1 VEQLAI
7 NRINFETNIRVYT
20 GTGRTTYLQKISI
33 MKNIFLQIFILV
45 LLMSLAPFKIIAQAS
60 VSATATAQV
69 IAALTATETSQLNF
83 GRFSPE
89 TQGGLILLTPDGVLT
104 TQGTVI
110 PGGGAHSSA
119 SFYITGEYNATFTIV
134 LPSGAAILTN
144 TLNSKSMQ
152 VNGWQSIPAPGI
164 GAGKLTGG
172 AMTVQVGAVLN
183 VGDMNANPVGIYT
196 GTYTITFS
204 YN

>member
-1 VEQLAI
+1 MQS
-7 NRINFETNIRVYT
+7 
-20 GTGRTTYLQKISI
+20 KI
-33 MKNIFLQIFILV
+33 KKV
-45 LLMSLAPFKIIAQAS
+45 LLLIFNIALLSGVFVQKGSAQAS

-69 IAALTATETSQLNF
+69 IAALTATETAQLNF

-89 TQGGLILLTPDGVLT
+89 TQGGLILLTPDGILT

-110 PGGGAHSSA
+110 TGGGAHSSA

-134 LPSGAAILTN
+134 LPTGAAILTN
-144 TLNSKSMQ
+144 TLNSKTMQ

-164 GAGKLTGG
+164 GTGKLTAG